1 MGDEFRIPPSQRK
14 EPKRFEPPP
23 WEREAFD
30 EIQRR
35 RAEQDADVEIAE
47 AVAGLGKEEAQ
58 GEAEAVKDEPGGQA
72 AQAGEV
78 GERVEPHA
86 TPLARPVREAPQ
98 LDEQQVTAMLLE
110 LAVTEK
116 QSHKRFERLNLVLMA
131 LTAAIGAVLV
141 VWGGAALS
149 RAKQM
154 GQVGV
159 LGGLGLMFFGALFF
173 GVAVWM
179 AVRQLRQQGVL

>member
-1 MGDEFRIPPSQRK
+1 VGDEFRIPPSQRK

-47 AVAGLGKEEAQ
+47 AVSGLGKEEGE
-58 GEAEAVKDEPGGQA
+58 GEAALPA
-72 AQAGEV
+72 
-78 GERVEPHA
+78 
-86 TPLARPVREAPQ
+86 REAPV
-98 LDEQQVTAMLLE
+98 LDEQRVNAMLLE
-110 LAVTEK
+110 LAATER

-131 LTAAIGAVLV
+131 VTAAIGIVLA

-149 RAKQM
+149 RAKQI
-154 GQVGV
+154 GQVGI

-173 GVAVWM
+173 GVAAWM

>member
-47 AVAGLGKEEAQ
+47 AVAGLGSEAQ
-58 GEAEAVKDEPGGQA
+58 GEVEAATAPGGQA
-72 AQAGEV
+72 AQAGEAAAKA
-78 GERVEPHA
+78 EPEA
-86 TPLARPVREAPQ
+86 TPPARPARETPK
-98 LDEQQVTAMLLE
+98 LDEQRVNAMLLE
-110 LAVTEK
+110 LAVTER
-116 QSHKRFERLNLVLMA
+116 QSHKSFERLNLVLMA
-131 LTAAIGAVLV
+131 VTAAIGVVLA

-149 RAKQM
+149 RAKQI

-173 GVAVWM
+173 GVAAWM